1 MDTSKKEKQ
10 DASVADLKRRK
21 KISRDYIRSLSP
33 IEKIEKLVALQN
45 QYYQMLEIRQLNGG
59 NPIPE
64 KWRKWHKARR
74 EHTENAKPGLTPTT
88 V

>member
-1 MDTSKKEKQ
+1 MTANKKTMQ

-33 IEKIEKLVALQN
+33 IEKIEKLVVLQN

-59 NPIPE
+59 KPIPE

-74 EHTENAKPGLTPTT
+74 EHEP
-88 V
+88 